1 NPSQNFSTTTS
12 RRRGWLY
19 HDRHRHTGVERS
31 NTVRALLVGLAA
43 LSVCV
48 ELGMGVHLHATSGRL
63 HVATLVFERNHLDL
77 PASPD
82 GVCARADWAN
92 PFVWR
97 FGGQSLYP
105 RLLPLPLDS

>member
-1 NPSQNFSTTTS
+1 
-12 RRRGWLY
+12 
-19 HDRHRHTGVERS
+19 
-31 NTVRALLVGLAA
+31 
-43 LSVCV
+43 
-48 ELGMGVHLHATSGRL
+48 MGVHLHATSGRL

-105 RLLPLPLDS
+105 RLLPLPLDSKQLRHALSSSEQQLLQSSPGACPE